1 MSETGSSVEW
11 RNMSAEHTSAT
22 ILVRACHVRGGASP
36 LQDSL
41 SSKLPLGRYS
51 YTSAQVSGH
60 APIRVTRL
68 ACLNLLST
76 LIC

>member
-11 RNMSAEHTSAT
+11 RNMSAEHTSAA
-22 ILVRACHVRGGASP
+22 IFVRACHVRGDVPP
-36 LQDSL
+36 LQDNR
-41 SSKLPLGRYS
+41 SSKLPLGRNS

-68 ACLNLLST
+68 GCLTLLST